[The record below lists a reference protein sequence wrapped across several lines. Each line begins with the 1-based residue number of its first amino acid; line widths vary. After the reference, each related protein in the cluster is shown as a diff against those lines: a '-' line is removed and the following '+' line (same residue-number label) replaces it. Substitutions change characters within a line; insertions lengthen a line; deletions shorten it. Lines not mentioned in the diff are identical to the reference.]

1 MTYDQ
6 FLAFFGY
13 TDSPESRAEYQRSG
27 SAQTYAPNPA
37 APVYNTTSPSPAPG
51 AFGAAGSPTGSTA
64 VAPQRSLAEGQAMLS
79 RATNA
84 EQRAAVLANDPTLQ
98 AWDQGQL
105 AREQSA
111 SAAKVTRAGTDYG
124 FLGNAVNRGVR
135 AIGAAGEAV
144 GAVGAGLGETAYDTT
159 MAVADP
165 LGLWSGKNLGD
176 RAKSISNTSADA
188 RRQVNNAG
196 QYTVPAQ
203 PAQSR
208 PGDPAVARA
217 QADARSNGFVS
228 PPPAPEPSVRN
239 TNADL
244 QRPLTNPLGVTD
256 REKVSLDELNA
267 LRQRVEGQYTD
278 PRVLADQ
285 GLAQQIAAAR
295 STGGTA
301 AQRAGAGFAASQN
314 QPLIAAQA
322 TDAAARANAAN
333 SGLLA
338 EVAGQKTGVRSD
350 AIGQLTELDKVG
362 VARGIARA
370 DIDLKQAQTRLTEEN
385 TEELQRRYE
394 LARDEYNQALSS
406 GDEGRVQRAYGLLT
420 TLGAALGSMVGGAPG
435 GALGGAGLA
444 IAGNMLGVDAWL

>member
-1 MTYDQ
+1 MTYEQ

-13 TDSPESRAEYQRSG
+13 TDSLESRAEYQRSG
-27 SAQTYAPNPA
+27 SAQSYAPNPA
-37 APVYNTTSPSPAPG
+37 APVYNTAEPVMAPG
-51 AFGAAGSPTGSTA
+51 AFGASGPVTGSTA
-64 VAPQRSLAEGQAMLS
+64 VAPQRSLAEGKTMLS
-79 RATNA
+79 RATTA
-84 EQRAAVLANDPTLQ
+84 EQRADVLANDPALQ
-98 AWDQGQL
+98 AWDQEQL

-111 SAAKVTRAGTDYG
+111 NVTRGGTDYG
-124 FLGNAVNRGVR
+124 FLGNAINRGVR
-135 AIGAAGEAV
+135 AVGAAGEVV
-144 GAVGAGLGETAYDTT
+144 GSVGAGLGETAYDTT

-165 LGLWSGKNLGD
+165 LGLWSGKNVVD
-176 RAKSISNTSADA
+176 RGRSIANTATDVG
-188 RRQVNNAG
+188 RQVGNAG

-203 PAQSR
+203 PTQSR
-208 PGDPAVARA
+208 PGDPEVARK
-217 QADARSNGFVS
+217 QAEERANGFEPAP
-228 PPPAPEPSVRN
+228 PPPAPGPTVRN

-244 QRPLTNPLGVTD
+244 QRPLTNPAGVTD
-256 REKVSLDELNA
+256 REKVSLDELDA

-362 VARGIARA
+362 VARGAATA
-370 DIDLKQAQTRLTEEN
+370 DIGLKQAQATLAQEQTD
-385 TEELQRRYE
+385 ELQRRYDI
-394 LARDEYNQALSS
+394 AKDEYDRAIAA
-406 GDEGRVQRAYGLLT
+406 GDKDRAKRAYGLLT
-420 TLGAALGSMVGGAPG
+420 TLGTGLGSMIGGAPG
-435 GALGGAGLA
+435 GAIGGAGLA
-444 IAGNMLGVDAWL
+444 IAGKALGVDEWL